1 MVFVLQRI
9 FSALLVTLAVTVVVF
24 LLIHLI
30 PGDPVDVML
39 GESATVADR
48 QAMRTSLGLDKPL
61 IVQLSEYLTGIVQF
75 DFGQSLHSKQAISS
89 LLAERIP
96 ATVELTLAAL
106 LAALTISLPVGILAA
121 VYKGKLI
128 DRLSMLLAMTGLSIP
143 NFLLGPLLV
152 LFFSLWLGW
161 LPVSGNEGPWHLV
174 LPALTLGLSMAAIL
188 ARMVRSSLLETLG
201 EDFVRTAWAKG
212 VHPADIIWKHAMRNA
227 WLPVITIIGAQLGA
241 LLGGAV
247 VTETVFD
254 WPGLGTLMIDSIQ
267 KRDYP
272 VVQAC
277 VLVISVT
284 YVVVNSLTD
293 ILYSF
298 LDPRIGIRGV
308 RKLS

>member
-1 MVFVLQRI
+1 MQFIVKRL
-9 FSALLVTLAVTVVVF
+9 FSAALVTLAVSAVVF
-24 LLIHLI
+24 FLIHLI

-48 QAMRTSLGLDKPL
+48 QAMRTALGLDMPL
-61 IVQLSEYLTGIVQF
+61 YQQLADYYANIFQL
-75 DFGQSLHSKQAISS
+75 DFGKSLHTKSEISS
-89 LLAERIP
+89 LLAQRIP
-96 ATVELTLAAL
+96 ATALLSLAAL
-106 LAALTISLPVGILAA
+106 LTALIIALPLGIAAA
-121 VYKGKLI
+121 VYKGQLV
-128 DRLSMLLAMTGLSIP
+128 DRLSMFLAMSGLSIP

-161 LPVSGNEGPWHLV
+161 LPVSGNEGPMHLI
-174 LPALTLGLSMAAIL
+174 LPALTLGLSMAAVL

-201 EDFVRTAWAKG
+201 EDYVRTAWAKG
-212 VHPADIIWKHAMRNA
+212 MQRKTIIWKHAMRNA
-227 WLPVITIIGAQLGA
+227 WLPVITVIGAQMGA

-254 WPGLGTLMIDSIQ
+254 WPGLGSLMIESIQ

-277 VLVISVT
+277 VLIISVT

-293 ILYSF
+293 ILYSR
-298 LDPRIGIRGV
+298 LDPRIKI
-308 RKLS
+308 S

>member
-1 MVFVLQRI
+1 MTFILQRV
-9 FSALLVTLAVTVVVF
+9 FSAIVVTLAVTIVVF
-24 LLIHLI
+24 FLIHLI

-39 GESATVADR
+39 GETATVADR
-48 QAMRTSLGLDKPL
+48 EAMRASLGLDQPL
-61 IVQLSEYLTGIVQF
+61 LSQLANYISGLLQL
-75 DFGQSLHSKQAISS
+75 DFGQSLHSRQDIST

-96 ATVELTLAAL
+96 ATLQLTIAAL
-106 LAALTISLPVGILAA
+106 VAALVIAIPVGILAA
-121 VYKGKLI
+121 VNKGRWP
-128 DRLSMLLAMTGLSIP
+128 DRLSMVLAMTGLSIP

-161 LPVSGNEGPWHLV
+161 LPVSGNEGPWHLL

-188 ARMVRSSLLETLG
+188 ARMIRSSLLETLG
-201 EDFVRTAWAKG
+201 EDYVRTAWAKG
-212 VHPADIIWKHAMRNA
+212 VHPVDIVWKHAMRNA
-227 WLPVITIIGAQLGA
+227 WLPVITVIGAQLGA

-254 WPGLGTLMIDSIQ
+254 WPGLGTLMIESIQ

-284 YVVVNSLTD
+284 YVLVNSVTD
-293 ILYSF
+293 IIYSL
-298 LDPRIGIRGV
+298 LDPRIASGAR
-308 RKLS
+308 RTA

>member
-1 MVFVLQRI
+1 MTFILQRI
-9 FSALLVTLAVTVVVF
+9 FSAILVTLAVTIVVF

-39 GESATVADR
+39 GETATVADR
-48 QAMRTSLGLDKPL
+48 QAMRVSLGLDQPL
-61 IVQLSEYLTGIVQF
+61 LSQLADYIGGLLQL
-75 DFGQSLHSKQAISS
+75 DFGQSLHSRQDIST

-96 ATVELTLAAL
+96 ATLQLTVAAL
-106 LAALTISLPVGILAA
+106 VAALVIAIPVGILAA
-121 VYKGKLI
+121 VNKGRWP
-128 DRLSMLLAMTGLSIP
+128 DRLSMVLAMTGLSIP

-161 LPVSGNEGPWHLV
+161 LPVSGNEGPRHLL

-188 ARMVRSSLLETLG
+188 ARMIRSSLLETLG
-201 EDFVRTAWAKG
+201 EDYVRTAWAKG
-212 VHPADIIWKHAMRNA
+212 VHPVDIVWKHAMRNA
-227 WLPVITIIGAQLGA
+227 WLPVITVIGAQLGA

-254 WPGLGTLMIDSIQ
+254 WPGLGTLMIESIQ

-277 VLVISVT
+277 VLVISVA
-284 YVVVNSLTD
+284 YVVVNSVTD
-293 ILYSF
+293 IIYSL
-298 LDPRIGIRGV
+298 LDPRITSGV
-308 RKLS
+308 SRTA

>member
-1 MVFVLQRI
+1 MQFIVKRL
-9 FSALLVTLAVTVVVF
+9 FSAALVTLAVSAVVF
-24 LLIHLI
+24 FLIHLI

-48 QAMRTSLGLDKPL
+48 QAMRTALGLDMPL
-61 IVQLSEYLTGIVQF
+61 YQQLADYYANIFQL
-75 DFGQSLHSKQAISS
+75 DFGKSLHTKNEISS
-89 LLAERIP
+89 LLAQRIP
-96 ATVELTLAAL
+96 ATAYLSLAAL
-106 LAALTISLPVGILAA
+106 LTALIIALPLGIAAA
-121 VYKGKLI
+121 VFKGRLV
-128 DRLSMLLAMTGLSIP
+128 DRLSMLLAMSGLSIP

-161 LPVSGNEGPWHLV
+161 LPVSGNDGPQHLI
-174 LPALTLGLSMAAIL
+174 LPALTLGLSMAAVL

-201 EDFVRTAWAKG
+201 EDYVRTAWAKG
-212 VHPADIIWKHAMRNA
+212 MQRKTIIWKHAMRNA
-227 WLPVITIIGAQLGA
+227 WLPVITVIGAQMGA

-254 WPGLGTLMIDSIQ
+254 WPGLGSLMIESIQ

-277 VLVISVT
+277 VLIISVT

-293 ILYSF
+293 ILYSR
-298 LDPRIGIRGV
+298 LDPRI
-308 RKLS
+308 KMS

>member
-1 MVFVLQRI
+1 MAFVLQRI

-24 LLIHLI
+24 MLIHMI

-48 QAMRTSLGLDKPL
+48 QAMRISLGLDKPVP
-61 IVQLSEYLTGIVQF
+61 IQLLNYFAGLAQF
-75 DFGQSLHSKQAISS
+75 DFGQSLHSKEAISS
-89 LLAERIP
+89 MLAERIP
-96 ATVELTLAAL
+96 ATLELTLAAL
-106 LAALTISLPVGILAA
+106 GAALLISLPLGILAA
-121 VYKGKLI
+121 VYKGQLI
-128 DRLSMLLAMTGLSIP
+128 DRFSMLLAMTGLSIP

-161 LPVSGNEGPWHLV
+161 LPVSGNEGFMHLI

-201 EDFVRTAWAKG
+201 EDYVRTAWAKG
-212 VHPADIIWKHAMRNA
+212 VHPVDIIWKHAMRNA
-227 WLPVITIIGAQLGA
+227 WLPVITIIGAQMGA

-254 WPGLGTLMIDSIQ
+254 WPGIGSLMIESIQ

-277 VLVISVT
+277 VLIISVT
-284 YVVVNSLTD
+284 YVMVNSLTD
-293 ILYSF
+293 IMYAM
-298 LDPRIGIRGV
+298 LDPRISLEGKKSG
-308 RKLS
+308 

>member
-1 MVFVLQRI
+1 MNFVIRRI
-9 FSALLVTLAVTVVVF
+9 FSAVLVTLAVTVVVF

-39 GESATVADR
+39 GETATVADR
-48 QAMRTSLGLDKPL
+48 QLMRASLGLDQPL
-61 IVQLSEYLTGIVQF
+61 PTQLVNYLGGLLQL
-75 DFGQSLHSKQAISS
+75 DFGQSLHSRQPISS

-96 ATVELTLAAL
+96 STVQLTLAAL
-106 LAALTISLPVGILAA
+106 LAALLIAIPAGILAA
-121 VYKGKLI
+121 VYKGQLL
-128 DRLSMLLAMTGLSIP
+128 DRLSMLLALGGLSIP

-161 LPVSGNEGPWHLV
+161 LPVSGNESPRHLL

-188 ARMVRSSLLETLG
+188 ARMIRSSLLETLG
-201 EDFVRTAWAKG
+201 EDYVRTAWAKG
-212 VHPADIIWKHAMRNA
+212 VHPVDIIWKHAMRNA
-227 WLPVITIIGAQLGA
+227 WLPVTTVIGAQLGA

-277 VLVISVT
+277 VLVISVA
-284 YVVVNSLTD
+284 YVLVNSVTD
-293 ILYSF
+293 IFYSL
-298 LDPRIGIRGV
+298 LDPRISHGADQSR
-308 RKLS
+308 

>member
-1 MVFVLQRI
+1 MVFVLQRL
-9 FSALLVTLAVTVVVF
+9 FSAIMVTLAVTVVVF
-24 LLIHLI
+24 MLIHLI

-39 GESATVADR
+39 GESATVTDR

-61 IVQLSEYLTGIVQF
+61 IVQLAEFLTGIVQL
-75 DFGQSLHSKQAISS
+75 DFGQSLHSKQPISS

-96 ATVELTLAAL
+96 ATVQLTLAAL
-106 LAALTISLPVGILAA
+106 IAALMISLPIGILAA

-128 DRLSMLLAMTGLSIP
+128 DKLSMLLAMTGLSIP

-188 ARMVRSSLLETLG
+188 ARMIRSSLLETLG

-212 VHPADIIWKHAMRNA
+212 VHPATIIWKHAMRNA

-284 YVVVNSLTD
+284 YVMVNSLTD

-298 LDPRIGIRGV
+298 LDPRIGAAGAG
-308 RKLS
+308 KLS